1 MNVTSELKNRVL
13 SGELLNR
20 ESILTLCQA
29 PLDELC
35 SAADEIRAHF
45 CGNGFDLC
53 TIVNGKSGRC
63 SEDCKYCA
71 QSAHYQTHVE
81 EYSLLGTDEIVHQA
95 KHHAEQGVLRYSIV
109 TSGRKLGDAD
119 ISQVCESIRAIKAST
134 DIEVCVSFG
143 LLDEAAFRKVK
154 AAGASRVHCNLESSR
169 SYFPTV
175 CTTHTY
181 DEKIETLQAAR
192 RAGLSIC
199 SGGIMGLGESMEDRI
214 DMALTLRELG
224 VKSIPINF
232 LNPIPGTPFA
242 DNAPLSDE
250 EKRRIVAIY
259 RFILPNTSIRLAGG
273 RGLIVDKGEGCFRS
287 GANAAISGDMLTTAG
302 ITVETDLQLLDRLG
316 YQARLWNE

>member
-1 MNVTSELKNRVL
+1 MNVTSELRNRVL

-81 EYSLLGTDEIVHQA
+81 EYSLLGTDEIVRQA

-181 DEKIETLQAAR
+181 DEKTETLQAAR

-250 EKRRIVAIY
+250 EKRCIVAIY